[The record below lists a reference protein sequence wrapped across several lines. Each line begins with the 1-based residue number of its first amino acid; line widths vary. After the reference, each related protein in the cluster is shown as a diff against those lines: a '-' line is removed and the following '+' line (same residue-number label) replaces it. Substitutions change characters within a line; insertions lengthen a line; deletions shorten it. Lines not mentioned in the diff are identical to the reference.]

1 MSLEGGCYC
10 GKLRYRTD
18 GKAMMRAECHCRECQ
33 YLSGGGPNFFM
44 VVSASGFSYSQGTP
58 KTFTR
63 SDLAEP
69 VTREFCA
76 DCGTHITS
84 RKPGLPAAILKI
96 GTLDDPKAFGGPQ
109 MAIYV
114 KDRQP
119 FHCIA
124 EGLPQFEGL
133 PPRG

>member
-1 MSLEGGCYC
+1 MTLEGGCYC
-10 GKLRYRTD
+10 GQLRYRTE
-18 GKAMMRAECHCRECQ
+18 GKPMLRAECHCRECQ

-44 VVSASGFSYSQGTP
+44 VVPADGFTYSKGTP

-63 SDLAEP
+63 TDLPQP

-84 RKPGLPAAILKI
+84 RRPGLPAAILKI
-96 GTLDDPKAFGGPQ
+96 GTLDEPKDFGGPQ

-124 EGLPQFEGL
+124 EGLPKFEGL